1 MVHVGWI
8 FSLVRSGSSAASYA
22 AAAPWNLPVADELF
36 GPWDRTGPPHN
47 MPKRQAE
54 LVRAFRAVGH
64 VLTAE
69 IVGLA
74 HDIIRELAE
83 RDETGK
89 GWVVC
94 KCPHL
99 MFTPKDFNTWFG
111 ATSAQGIEHH
121 QAHLIRN
128 PLRRANSC
136 YARGWEHMLN
146 DPYELGVYRTFL
158 HRWNDAETKLRF
170 EDMRATP
177 HDFFKA
183 LYSGWGLPATD
194 EEIGRACS
202 YLAEQYHDSS
212 AEKRTVASGFTPKSE
227 SGWAAPAELL
237 DVYLAD
243 DEIHNFMHEQGWPVN
258 RRAYEGWLPR
268 RLVRAYTGATAGVNR

>member
-1 MVHVGWI
+1 MVHIGWI
-8 FSLVRSGSSAASYA
+8 FSLVRSGSSAAGYA
-22 AAAPWNLPVADELF
+22 AAAPWDLPVADELF

-54 LVRAFRAVGH
+54 LARAFRAVGNI
-64 VLTAE
+64 LTAE

-74 HDIIRELAE
+74 HDILRELAQ
-83 RDETGK
+83 RDNTGK

-111 ATSAQGIEHH
+111 ATSAQGIVHH

-128 PLRRANSC
+128 PIRRANSC

-146 DPYELGVYRTFL
+146 DPYELGAYRTFMQ
-158 HRWNDAETKLRF
+158 RWNDAETKLRF
-170 EDMRATP
+170 EDMRTEP
-177 HDFFKA
+177 SEFFHA
-183 LYSGWGLPATD
+183 LYEGWGLAATD
-194 EEIGRACS
+194 SEIQRACD

-212 AEKRTVASGFTPKSE
+212 AQRRTLTPGFVPQSE
-227 SGWAAPAELL
+227 TNWAAPGELL

-243 DEIHNFMHEQGWPVN
+243 DEIHSFMQEQGWPTN
-258 RRAYEGWLPR
+258 RSSYEGWLPR
-268 RLVRAYTGATAGVNR
+268 KLWRALKGKSPGISA

>member
-1 MVHVGWI
+1 MLHVGWI

-22 AAAPWNLPVADELF
+22 AAAPWGLPVADELF

-74 HDIIRELAE
+74 HDILRELAE
-83 RDETGK
+83 RDESGK

-99 MFTPKDFNTWFG
+99 MFTPKDFETWFG
-111 ATSAQGIEHH
+111 STSSQGIVHH
-121 QAHLIRN
+121 QAHVIRN
-128 PLRRANSC
+128 PLRRVNSC
-136 YARGWEHMLN
+136 YTRGWEHMLN

-158 HRWNDAETKLRF
+158 HRWQNAETKLRF
-170 EDMRATP
+170 EDMRSDPGA
-177 HDFFKA
+177 FFGA
-183 LYSGWGLPATD
+183 LYEGWGLEASSGD
-194 EEIGRACS
+194 IAKAS
-202 YLAEQYHDSS
+202 DYLANHYHDSS
-212 AEKRTVASGFTPKSE
+212 ASSRTIKGQFTPKSE
-227 SGWAAPAELL
+227 ARWGAPPEVIDA
-237 DVYLAD
+237 YLAD
-243 DEIHNFMHEQGWPVN
+243 DEMLSFMDEQGWSTS
-258 RRAYEGWLPR
+258 RSSYEGWLPT
-268 RLVRAYTGATAGVNR
+268 RLMRAFRGGRQGASA